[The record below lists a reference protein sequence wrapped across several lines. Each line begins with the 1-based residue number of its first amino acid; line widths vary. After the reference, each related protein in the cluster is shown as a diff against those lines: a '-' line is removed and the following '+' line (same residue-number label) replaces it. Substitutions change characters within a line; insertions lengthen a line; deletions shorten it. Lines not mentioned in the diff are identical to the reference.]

1 MSAFIKVKTYFKEV
15 LLGLCLFFCL
25 TGVIYVLVETF
36 SLSTAIQAVSMENP
50 SPSEL
55 VTLFQKMQDF
65 LVTSSSLI
73 VLLSFSLAF
82 SIWYFINRHIKII
95 RASAIIRKSHER
107 YRFFTEGPPSIGI
120 MRFDLIDL
128 RVKDV
133 NRAAQRLLGKA
144 RAEIT
149 GKRLTSFIAQEDK
162 KTFLQCVADLQS
174 GKKNGEVVVRMT
186 NDLADDAY
194 ISWHISSLK
203 VPNAEPEAI
212 AIVLDVTHKIKAQEE
227 RLEKERLAGVLE
239 MAGATAHELNQ
250 PLQVVSGIAWMMLK
264 KLKKNDPNYV
274 NAQKIYQEVERM
286 SDIAKKISAIS
297 TYKVKK
303 YVGETRI
310 IDIDK
315 AASNGKKN
323 TSSAPDQNIS

>member
-1 MSAFIKVKTYFKEV
+1 
-15 LLGLCLFFCL
+15 
-25 TGVIYVLVETF
+25 
-36 SLSTAIQAVSMENP
+36 
-50 SPSEL
+50 
-55 VTLFQKMQDF
+55 
-65 LVTSSSLI
+65 
-73 VLLSFSLAF
+73 
-82 SIWYFINRHIKII
+82 
-95 RASAIIRKSHER
+95 
-107 YRFFTEGPPSIGI
+107 

-315 AASNGKKN
+315 AAGTSNNNK
-323 TSSAPDQNIS
+323 T